1 MASLCGTWTKRKKIW
16 NFSLRFF
23 LYIFF
28 GKNKQNKQLSEFR
41 GVGKQLKQ
49 DNRWRKVFGLPR
61 RRRRKN
67 TTRHGRLEATSRGS
81 RQYSYIKLRN
91 SERKSKELG
100 ALGIFLSFFF
110 FFFFFVGLLLFF
122 FCFFFFFFLLL
133 GCCCC
138 CFPSSDVLVSCLL
151 LMLYT
156 AIVPSL
162 FFSQHGVGKR
172 ASPGRQVQYSRRNM
186 WIRQCQNKQKHRL

>member
-1 MASLCGTWTKRKKIW
+1 M
-16 NFSLRFF
+16 
-23 LYIFF
+23 
-28 GKNKQNKQLSEFR
+28 
-41 GVGKQLKQ
+41 GKQLKQ

-61 RRRRKN
+61 RRSLRRRRKN

-100 ALGIFLSFFF
+100 ALGIFLS
-110 FFFFFVGLLLFF
+110 
-122 FCFFFFFFLLL
+122 FFFFFFLLL